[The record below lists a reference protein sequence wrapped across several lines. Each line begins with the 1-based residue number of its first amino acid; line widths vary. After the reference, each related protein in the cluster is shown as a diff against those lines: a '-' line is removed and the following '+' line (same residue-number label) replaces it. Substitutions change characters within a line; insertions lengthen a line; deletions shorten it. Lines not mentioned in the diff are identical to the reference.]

1 MGFVRLD
8 VYISVFVLNCWFV
21 DVFIFIVWC
30 FIGILIFMGVS
41 VVWLGVSIYVDY
53 YCIEMFNLYWG
64 IWKFVLFKVYLCY
77 GLWR

>member
-21 DVFIFIVWC
+21 DVFIFIVWY

-53 YCIEMFNLYWG
+53 YLYWN
-64 IWKFVLFKVYLCY
+64 V
-77 GLWR
+77 

>member
-21 DVFIFIVWC
+21 DVFIFIVWY

-41 VVWLGVSIYVDY
+41 VVWLGVSIYVGY
-53 YCIEMFNLYWG
+53 YLY
-64 IWKFVLFKVYLCY
+64 
-77 GLWR
+77 

>member
-1 MGFVRLD
+1 MDFVRLD

-21 DVFIFIVWC
+21 DVFIFIVWY

-53 YCIEMFNLYWG
+53 YLYWN
-64 IWKFVLFKVYLCY
+64 V
-77 GLWR
+77 